1 MPIPFHGQG
10 AADQLLSTDR
20 GLGAGM
26 SPGPAPF
33 HRIPPGTGKGMAA
46 AASAQAVG
54 DGRQRGASTAAENA
68 SGQPAWE
75 AVIGLET
82 HVQLGT
88 ASKIFTA
95 ASTSFGDDPNTH
107 IDPVVCGLPGTLP
120 VLNQKVLEYA
130 VKAAMALNLKI
141 AEHSK
146 FDRKQYFYP
155 DLPKNY
161 QISQYDE
168 PIAEDGWIEVEV
180 AEKGKDTYLKTIG
193 IERLHM
199 EEDAGKLVHAGSDRL
214 AGSTHSLVDY
224 NRAGVALAEI
234 VSKPDLRTGREA
246 AEYASEI
253 RRIMRYLGV
262 SDGNMQEGSLRCD
275 VNISVRRGPD
285 APFGTKVEIKNMNSF
300 SAIQKACEYEIQRQ
314 IKAYEAGE
322 PVVQETRLWDEGKQ
336 LTKSMRSKE
345 GASDYRYFPDPDLG
359 PIEVSAARR
368 EAWRAELPELPAQKR
383 HRYAEQLGLSIY
395 DARVLTDERPMAEY
409 FEAVVAA
416 GAEAKAAAN
425 WICGDIA
432 AHVNANRLSYS
443 DLPFRPAQLAEMVQ
457 LIEGGTISGKIAKE
471 ILAELL
477 EQGGSPKTIVEQRG
491 LGMISDPEA
500 IAAIVEQLLAAHPEE
515 VEAFRGGKTKL
526 QGFFVGQ
533 LMKQTGGKADPKLAN
548 QILNQK
554 LKG

>member
-1 MPIPFHGQG
+1 M
-10 AADQLLSTDR
+10 
-20 GLGAGM
+20 
-26 SPGPAPF
+26 
-33 HRIPPGTGKGMAA
+33 
-46 AASAQAVG
+46 AASA
-54 DGRQRGASTAAENA
+54 TAAA
-68 SGQPAWE
+68 TAPTTAAADPGAAAGWE

-82 HVQLGT
+82 HVQLLT

-95 ASTSFGDDPNTH
+95 ASTAFGDDPNTH

-120 VLNQKVLEYA
+120 VLNRKVLEYA
-130 VKAAMALNLKI
+130 VKAALALNLQV

-168 PIAEDGWIEVEV
+168 PIAENGWIEIEV
-180 AEKGKDTYLKTIG
+180 AEKGKETYAKRIG

-214 AGSTHSLVDY
+214 SGSSHSLVDY

-234 VSKPDLRTGREA
+234 VSRPDLRTGREA
-246 AEYASEI
+246 AEYAAEL

-314 IKAYEAGE
+314 IRAYEAGE

-336 LTKSMRSKE
+336 VTRSMRSKE
-345 GASDYRYFPDPDLG
+345 GSSDYRYFPEPDLG
-359 PIEVSAARR
+359 PIEVSPEQR
-368 EAWRAELPELPAQKR
+368 EAWRAELPELPAARR
-383 HRYAEQLGLSIY
+383 HRYAGQLGLSAY
-395 DARVLTDERPMAEY
+395 DARVLTDERPMADY
-409 FEAVVAA
+409 FEAALAA
-416 GAEAKAAAN
+416 GGEAKALAN
-425 WICGDIA
+425 WITGDIA
-432 AHVNANRLSYS
+432 AHVNANRLSYGE
-443 DLPFRPAQLAEMVQ
+443 LPLRPAQLAELTA
-457 LIEGGTISGKIAKE
+457 LIENGTISGKIAKE
-471 ILAELL
+471 ILPELL
-477 EQGGSPKTIVEQRG
+477 EKGGSPQAIVAAKG
-491 LGMISDPEA
+491 LGMISDPAA
-500 IAAIVEQLLAAHPEE
+500 IGAIVEELLAAHPAE
-515 VEAFRGGKTKL
+515 VEAFRGGKNKL

-533 LMKQTGGKADPKLAN
+533 LMKRTGGRADPKLAN
-548 QILNQK
+548 RILSEK

>member
-1 MPIPFHGQG
+1 MAEGNR
-10 AADQLLSTDR
+10 AE
-20 GLGAGM
+20 
-26 SPGPAPF
+26 
-33 HRIPPGTGKGMAA
+33 GKGEA
-46 AASAQAVG
+46 
-54 DGRQRGASTAAENA
+54 
-68 SGQPAWE
+68 AWE

-130 VKAAMALNLKI
+130 VKASLALNLQV

-161 QISQYDE
+161 QISQYDQ
-168 PIAEDGWIEVEV
+168 PIAENGWIEVEV
-180 AEKGKDTYLKTIG
+180 AEKGKETYLKKVG

-285 APFGTKVEIKNMNSF
+285 APFGVKVEIKNMNSF
-300 SAIQKACEYEIQRQ
+300 SAIQKAIDFEIARQ

-322 PVVQETRLWDEGKQ
+322 PVVQETRLWDEAKQ
-336 LTKSMRSKE
+336 LTRSMRSKE

-359 PIEVSAARR
+359 PIEVSPEQR
-368 EAWRAELPELPAQKR
+368 ESWRAELPELPAAKR
-383 HRYAEQLGLSIY
+383 HRYAESLGLSIY

-409 FEAVVAA
+409 FEAAVAA
-416 GAEAKAAAN
+416 GGDPKAVAN
-425 WICGDIA
+425 WVTGDIA
-432 AHVNANRLSYS
+432 AHVNANRLSIAE
-443 DLPFRPAQLAEMVQ
+443 LPLKPAQLAEMVQ
-457 LIEGGTISGKIAKE
+457 LIEAGTISGKIAKD
-471 ILAELL
+471 LLPELL
-477 EQGGSPKTIVEQRG
+477 EKGGSVAAIVESRG
-491 LGMISDPEA
+491 LGMISDPAA
-500 IAAIVEQLLAAHPEE
+500 IAAIVAELLAAHPEE

-533 LMKQTGGKADPKLAN
+533 LMKRTGGRADPKLAN
-548 QILNQK
+548 RILSEQ

>member
-1 MPIPFHGQG
+1 MSV
-10 AADQLLSTDR
+10 AATT
-20 GLGAGM
+20 
-26 SPGPAPF
+26 SPSP
-33 HRIPPGTGKGMAA
+33 A
-46 AASAQAVG
+46 AASAGG
-54 DGRQRGASTAAENA
+54 DGQV
-68 SGQPAWE
+68 PWE

-88 ASKIFTA
+88 ASKIFTS
-95 ASTSFGDDPNTH
+95 ASTAFGDDPNTH
-107 IDPVVCGLPGTLP
+107 VDPVVFGLPGTLP

-130 VKAAMALNLKI
+130 VKAAMALNLRI

-180 AEKGKDTYLKTIG
+180 AEKGKETYLKTIG

-214 AGSTHSLVDY
+214 AGSSHSLVDY

-253 RRIMRYLGV
+253 RRIMRYIGV

-300 SAIQKACEYEIQRQ
+300 SAIQRACEYEIQRQ

-359 PIEVSAARR
+359 PIEVSAAQR
-368 EAWRAELPELPAQKR
+368 EAWRAELPELPAAKR

-395 DARVLTDERPMAEY
+395 DARVLTDERPMAHY
-409 FEAVVAA
+409 FEAAVAS
-416 GAEAKAAAN
+416 GADPKALAN
-425 WICGDIA
+425 WITGDIA
-432 AHVNANRLSYS
+432 AHVNANRLSYT
-443 DLPFRPAQLAEMVQ
+443 DLPLRPEQLAEMVA

-471 ILAELL
+471 ILPELL
-477 EQGGSPKTIVEQRG
+477 EKGGSAKAIVEARG
-491 LGMISDPEA
+491 LGMISDP
-500 IAAIVEQLLAAHPEE
+500 AAITAIVAELLAAHPEE

-533 LMKQTGGKADPKLAN
+533 LMKKTGGKADPKLAN
-548 QILNQK
+548 QILNAQ

>member
-1 MPIPFHGQG
+1 MG
-10 AADQLLSTDR
+10 AA
-20 GLGAGM
+20 M
-26 SPGPAPF
+26 
-33 HRIPPGTGKGMAA
+33 
-46 AASAQAVG
+46 G
-54 DGRQRGASTAAENA
+54 DG
-68 SGQPAWE
+68 AWE

-95 ASTSFGDDPNTH
+95 ASTNYGDDPNTH
-107 IDPVVCGLPGTLP
+107 IDPVVLGLPGTLP
-120 VLNQKVLEYA
+120 VLNEKVLEYA
-130 VKAAMALNLKI
+130 VKAALALNLQV

-168 PIAEDGWIEVEV
+168 PIAENGSIEVEV
-180 AEKGKDTYLKTIG
+180 AEKGKDTYLKMIG

-285 APFGTKVEIKNMNSF
+285 EPFGVKVEIKNMNSF
-300 SAIQKACEYEIQRQ
+300 SAIQKACDYEIARQ
-314 IKAYEAGE
+314 IKAIEAGE
-322 PVVQETRLWDEGKQ
+322 PIRQETRLWDESKQ

-345 GASDYRYFPDPDLG
+345 GSSDYRYFPEPDLG
-359 PIEVSAARR
+359 PIEVTVERR
-368 EAWRAELPELPAQKR
+368 EGWRAELPELPAAKR

-395 DARVLTDERPMAEY
+395 DARVLTDERAMAEY
-409 FEAVVAA
+409 FEDAVAA
-416 GAEAKAAAN
+416 GGDPKGVAN
-425 WICGDIA
+425 WVTGDIA
-432 AHVNANRLSYS
+432 AYLNAGKLSITE
-443 DLPFRPAQLAEMVQ
+443 LPLKPEELSELVG
-457 LIEGGTISGKIAKE
+457 LIDDGTISGKIAKE
-471 ILAELL
+471 ILPELL
-477 EQGGSPKTIVEQRG
+477 ETGGSPKAIVAERG
-491 LGMISDPEA
+491 LGMISDPSA
-500 IAAIVEQLLAAHPEE
+500 ITLVVQELLAAHPAE
-515 VEAFRGGKTKL
+515 VEAFRGGKNKL

-533 LMKQTGGKADPKLAN
+533 LMKRTGGRADPKLAN
-548 QILNQK
+548 RILNEQ

>member
-1 MPIPFHGQG
+1 MAG
-10 AADQLLSTDR
+10 AAV
-20 GLGAGM
+20 A
-26 SPGPAPF
+26 PASRAP
-33 HRIPPGTGKGMAA
+33 
-46 AASAQAVG
+46 SQQA
-54 DGRQRGASTAAENA
+54 
-68 SGQPAWE
+68 PWE

-88 ASKIFTA
+88 ASKIFSG
-95 ASTSFGDDPNTH
+95 ASTCFGDDPNTH

-130 VKAAMALNLKI
+130 VKAGLALNLHI

-180 AEKGKDTYLKTIG
+180 AEKGKDTYLKRIG

-300 SAIQKACEYEIQRQ
+300 SAIQKAIDFEIQRQ

-359 PIEVSAARR
+359 PIEVSPAQR
-368 EAWRAELPELPAQKR
+368 EAWRAELPELPAAKR
-383 HRYAEQLGLSIY
+383 HRYADQLGLSIY

-409 FEAVVAA
+409 FEAAVAA
-416 GAEAKAAAN
+416 GAEAKAVSN
-425 WICGDIA
+425 WVTGDIA
-432 AHVNANRLSYS
+432 AYVNANK
-443 DLPFRPAQLAEMVQ
+443 LPIAELPLRPDQLAEMVQ
-457 LIEGGTISGKIAKE
+457 LIEGGVISGKIAKE
-471 ILAELL
+471 ILPELL
-477 EQGGSPKTIVEQRG
+477 ERGGSAKAIVEQRG
-491 LGMISDPEA
+491 LGMISDP
-500 IAAIVEQLLAAHPEE
+500 AAITASVEALLAAHPEE

-548 QILNQK
+548 QILSQK